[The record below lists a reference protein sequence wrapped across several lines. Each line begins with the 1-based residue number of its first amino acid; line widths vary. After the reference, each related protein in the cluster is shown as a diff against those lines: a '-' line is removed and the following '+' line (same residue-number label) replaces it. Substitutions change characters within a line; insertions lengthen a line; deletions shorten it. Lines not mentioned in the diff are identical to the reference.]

1 VTLIL
6 LVLLGVAILVV
17 VALVL
22 AFNEDGLQDEPPDYG
37 DLGLP
42 DRRLDADDIP
52 RLRFRIGL
60 RGYRMEDVDAALDR
74 VAQSMRDPGPI
85 QDPAP
90 PADR

>member
-1 VTLIL
+1 MTLIL

-22 AFNEDGLQDEPPDYG
+22 AFNEDGLHDEPIDHG

-42 DRRLDADDIP
+42 DRLLNADDIH

-60 RGYRMEDVDAALDR
+60 RGYRMEDVDAAMDR
-74 VAQSMRDPGPI
+74 LAESMRD
-85 QDPAP
+85 AEP
-90 PADR
+90 PTDR

>member
-6 LVLLGVAILVV
+6 LVLLGVAILVA

-42 DRRLDADDIP
+42 DRLLDADDIP

-74 VAQSMRDPGPI
+74 VAQSMRDTEPR
-85 QDPAP
+85 
-90 PADR
+90 ADR